1 MFENKMSKQPGG
13 EWIEIKIRSTGK
25 SYKIDDDPVGCDLMR
40 SGIVVMPDGY
50 RVLLVMTDILYTKEA
65 SEKGVDI
72 KYLADGKQGF
82 SLPSKTSF
90 DIMTV
95 WVLIKR

>member
-40 SGIVVMPDGY
+40 PGIVVMPEGY
-50 RVLLVMTDILYTKEA
+50 RVLQIMADIFTKEA

-95 WVLIKR
+95 WVFIKR

>member
-1 MFENKMSKQPGG
+1 MFENKMSTQPSG

-25 SYKIDDDPVGCDLMR
+25 SYKIDADPVGCDLMR
-40 SGIVVMPDGY
+40 SGIVVMPEGY
-50 RVLLVMTDILYTKEA
+50 HILQVMSDIFTKEA
-65 SEKGVDI
+65 SEKGVEI

-95 WVLIKR
+95 WVFIKR